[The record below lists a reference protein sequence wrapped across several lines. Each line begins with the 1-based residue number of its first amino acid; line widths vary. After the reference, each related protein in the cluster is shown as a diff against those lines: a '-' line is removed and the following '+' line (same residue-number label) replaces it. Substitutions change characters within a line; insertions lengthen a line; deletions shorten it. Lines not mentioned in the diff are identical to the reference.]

1 MHSVSRF
8 CSNADTGANL
18 RDDQMRCCG
27 LLQIRQL
34 TRNIHD
40 IEVKGKFEALV
51 VWTENLP
58 SHANLKTSYIAV
70 LSAIATLAKLT
81 ESVRVGT

>member
-1 MHSVSRF
+1 
-8 CSNADTGANL
+8 
-18 RDDQMRCCG
+18 MRCCG

-51 VWTENLP
+51 VRTENLP
-58 SHANLKTSYIAV
+58 SHAKPEDELYCCAV
-70 LSAIATLAKLT
+70 SDCDAREAYRTCVG
-81 ESVRVGT
+81 EDVRISDMRQGDIGGNEPGS